1 MKKKILISLFL
12 LILIFN
18 KIIIS
23 QIIIFSLE
31 KWINKNITFD
41 KINISYKNKMINF
54 NKIKVFDNEN
64 YNLRN
69 IFEAERI
76 NIFFDFSSFFSTL
89 IIIDDIEIVN
99 AKLNIYFELLNN
111 NEIID
116 DSIGILKSRKD
127 QIKPK
132 IYPKK
137 ILDINFL
144 VKNSKIK
151 NSNILISR
159 TNDEKIINIK
169 LSDMNFK
176 SFGNEKGYQH
186 YKDVFK
192 IILIDMSLK
201 IPDLNFRDKVLKK
214 YKIK

>member
-1 MKKKILISLFL
+1 
-12 LILIFN
+12 
-18 KIIIS
+18 
-23 QIIIFSLE
+23 
-31 KWINKNITFD
+31 
-41 KINISYKNKMINF
+41 MINF